1 MYIHLLVQRGLRTL
15 NGRNHDIFG
24 RVHAV
29 NELKNLYEMCA
40 SRQAVDTTNTPRVV
54 HAESS
59 TRLE

>member
-1 MYIHLLVQRGLRTL
+1 MYIHLLVRRGLRTL

-54 HAESS
+54 HA
-59 TRLE
+59 